1 MKLSPGDLLA
11 RRGGLVVSSG
21 DVEQILF
28 GSLVE
33 QTRRCG
39 KTGCRCADGMPHG
52 PYSYLTTRLGRRGMR
67 YGPAAL
73 MPLVD
78 AYLRRGEQVEGVL
91 AEISSFHVELLG
103 RRDPAQPSPPFD

>member
-39 KTGCRCADGMPHG
+39 KTGCRCADGMPHV
-52 PYSYLTTRLGRRGMR
+52 PYSYLTTRRGRRGMR
-67 YGPAAL
+67 YVPAAL
-73 MPLVD
+73 MPLLD
-78 AYLRRGEQVEGVL
+78 AYLRRGEQGEGVL
-91 AEISSFHVELLG
+91 AEHSAHNVQCP
-103 RRDPAQPSPPFD
+103 R